1 MNSPKHFFLQ
11 LGIIATLYA
20 SIVSFISF
28 LFEVINNVLPDFNA
42 YYYDISNSSLRF
54 SVSVLLVMFPLFI
67 FLSHLYRKAVGQTPE
82 LSDSK
87 MRKWL
92 VYFTLFLAGLTI
104 AIDLIVLINRFLGG
118 ETFTLAFGLKV
129 FVVLAVALKVFYF
142 YLQDLKG
149 AWDSN
154 PRKVKW
160 IAAILSFLVLIC
172 VVSGIILIGS
182 PSKQRDIVQDRDRVS
197 ALANIQQQ
205 LISFYQAK
213 GKLPAVLD
221 ELNDPLSGMIVPTD
235 PETGEAFGYKVTSK
249 LSFELC
255 ATFKT
260 PSAKPQS
267 SNSYTYPSVLGEEH
281 FQHEVGVVCFPRTID
296 PEKFPVNKKV

>member
-28 LFEVINNVLPDFNA
+28 LFEVINNVLPDVNA
-42 YYYDISNSSLRF
+42 YYYDISNSSLRS

-67 FLSHLYRKAVGQTPE
+67 FLSHLYKKAVGQTPE
-82 LSDSK
+82 LPDSK

-92 VYFTLFLAGLTI
+92 VYLTLFLAGLTI
-104 AIDLIVLINRFLGG
+104 AIDLIVLINHFLGG
-118 ETFTLAFGLKV
+118 ETLTLAFGLKV

-149 AWDSN
+149 VWDSN

-160 IAAILSFLVLIC
+160 IATVLSLVVLAC
-172 VVSGIILIGS
+172 VVCGIVLIGS

-213 GKLPAVLD
+213 GKLPAVLS
-221 ELNDPLSGMIVPTD
+221 ELNDPLSGMIVLTD
-235 PETGEAFGYKVTSK
+235 PETGEAFGYKVTGK

-260 PSAKPQS
+260 KSPKPNGNISYMYPSAF
-267 SNSYTYPSVLGEEH
+267 GEEH
-281 FQHEVGVVCFPRTID
+281 FQHEAGLACFPRTID